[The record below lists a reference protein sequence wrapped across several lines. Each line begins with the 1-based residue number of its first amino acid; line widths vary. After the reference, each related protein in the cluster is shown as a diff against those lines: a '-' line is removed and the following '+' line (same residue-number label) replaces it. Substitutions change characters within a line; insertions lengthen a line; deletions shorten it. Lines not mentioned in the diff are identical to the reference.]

1 MKSLFDAFWRAAAYC
16 LHPKVIGLS
25 LLPLLLSAAMLFALG
40 WFFWEPAMDGV
51 RATLE
56 SWQLVDAA
64 LRWVESFVGAQLRVV
79 VVPLI
84 VMALAVPLA
93 VVLSLLLVAVLMTPA
108 MVNLVAA
115 RRFPALERKHGAGML
130 RGFLWSLLCTLA
142 ALAALAISVPLWL
155 VPPLAL
161 LIPPLIW
168 GWLTYRVMSFDVLA
182 EHASGAERRTL
193 MQRHRGQLLAI
204 GVITGYLGAAPALL
218 FAFSA
223 FTLVMLPFLV
233 PLAVWMYTLIFAFS
247 GLWFAHFCLAALAAL
262 RAETAAAE
270 QPPTGEVLD
279 ALPPAPLPPQ
289 QDPPALQLR

>member
-1 MKSLFDAFWRAAAYC
+1 MKPLFDAFWRAAAYC

-40 WFFWEPAMDGV
+40 WFFLEPAMDGV

-64 LRWVESFVGAQLRVV
+64 LRWVESIVGARLRVIL
-79 VVPLI
+79 VPLI

-93 VVLSLLLVAVLMTPA
+93 VVLSLLLVAVMMTPA

-115 RRFPALERKHGAGML
+115 RRFPALERKRGAGML

-142 ALAALAISVPLWL
+142 ALVALAISVPLWL

-182 EHASGAERRTL
+182 EHASGNERRTL
-193 MQRHRGQLLAI
+193 MQRYRGQLLAI

-218 FAFSA
+218 FAFTA
-223 FTLVMLPFLV
+223 FTVVMLPFLV
-233 PLAVWMYTLIFAFS
+233 PLAMWLYTLIFAFS
-247 GLWFAHFCLAALAAL
+247 GLWFAHYCLAALDAL
-262 RAETAAAE
+262 RRESAAVTAL
-270 QPPTGEVLD
+270 PPGEVVD
-279 ALPPAPLPPQ
+279 ALPPAPPPEAP
-289 QDPPALQLR
+289 PPALQVP